1 MNTEFMITTGIL
13 LGCSILVMVGI
24 DWYRSR
30 QS

>member
-13 LGCSILVMVGI
+13 LGLSIVVMVGI

-30 QS
+30 HS

>member
-13 LGCSILVMVGI
+13 LGFSIVVMVGI

-30 QS
+30 HS